1 MITRFLICLS
11 FICLPS
17 LPAAATDNSSTGS
30 TSHEQQALNSI
41 LPENQ
46 RKLGDIYL
54 KGRYERCL
62 KELDHA
68 LRSEPTRRHD
78 SLLFLRGLC
87 AYRLDQREIA
97 QAAFESSLALRARN
111 SDAIHYLGELA
122 ALNGQFELSLSRFKE
137 AIWQNAYALL
147 SPADSLYQKAL
158 VYKSA
163 DQTQEFIR
171 HIESAASKNP
181 PHRQA
186 ILTISNHLAETG
198 DKEAALAHLNRAA
211 RYYKDDLD
219 FHTSR
224 TLILARTLNLPS
236 SGSFQVRDLQQ
247 AKTLSAEVRNNEDL
261 EPPKRTE
268 ASKLY
273 ARSLLSLGQ
282 LTEARRVLDELKKE
296 LPNDHEIE
304 RMRQQLQLQSRVAQ
318 TSSDSLDSPD
328 TADEL

>member
-1 MITRFLICLS
+1 VIIRLSILLSLTSLPLI
-11 FICLPS
+11 
-17 LPAAATDNSSTGS
+17 PAAATDSNG
-30 TSHEQQALNSI
+30 TSPDQTALHTI

-62 KELDHA
+62 SELDHA
-68 LRSEPTRRHD
+68 LQSEPTRRHD
-78 SLLFLRGLC
+78 SLLFLRGMC

-97 QAAFESSLALRARN
+97 RASFESSLALRARN

-122 ALNGQFELSLSRFKE
+122 ALNGQSDLSIMRFKE
-137 AIWQNAYALL
+137 AIWQNAYSIL
-147 SPADSLYQKAL
+147 SPADSLYQRAL
-158 VYKSA
+158 VYKA
-163 DQTQEFIR
+163 AGQIEEFISE
-171 HIESAASKNP
+171 IESAASKTP

-198 DKEAALAHLNRAA
+198 NRQGALSHLNRAA
-211 RYYKDDLD
+211 RYFSEDNE

-224 TLILARTLNLPS
+224 KLILARTLNLPS
-236 SGSFQVRDLQQ
+236 AGTFEVGDLQK
-247 AKTLSAEVRNNEDL
+247 AKTLSAEVKSEKDL
-261 EPPKRTE
+261 EPEKRVE

-304 RMRQQLQLQSRVAQ
+304 RMRQQLQLQSRVAHQ
-318 TSSDSLDSPD
+318 VGSDSPD
-328 TADEL
+328 SADAAEEL